1 LANEWSMPRRAEV
14 CTGCQHEF
22 AIGEAFQAYLYETAA
37 GYERRD
43 YCSQCTAPAEPGP
56 VGSWRT
62 HRPEPTTKKVQPFD
76 REAIY
81 AFFER
86 VEDAQEPQQ
95 VQFRFVLALLL
106 WRKRVLRHEDTLLE
120 GGHEV
125 WSFILPRTGALHRV
139 VRPDLG
145 EEQLDR
151 LSEQVETLLA
161 QQPGEIA
168 AVAPDTAKEGEN
180 G

>member
-1 LANEWSMPRRAEV
+1 MANEWSMPRRADQ
-14 CTGCQHEF
+14 CAGCQHEF
-22 AIGEAFQAYLYETAA
+22 AIGESFAAYLYETAA

-43 YCSQCTAPAEPGP
+43 YCGNCAAPTEPVALG
-56 VGSWRT
+56 VWKT
-62 HRPEPTTKKVQPFD
+62 HRPEPSTKKVQPFD

-81 AFFER
+81 GFFER
-86 VEDAQEPQQ
+86 LEDAQEPQQ

-106 WRKRVLRHEDTLLE
+106 WRKRVLRHENTVVD

-125 WSFILPRTGALHRV
+125 WEFIVPRTGMRQRV
-139 VRPDLG
+139 VRPDLD

-151 LSEQVETLLA
+151 LSAQVEALLA

-168 AVAPDTAKEGEN
+168 AVAPDAAQEGAN